1 MIYWWRMQGKDTSFI
16 FAESAISVVR
26 ERESLLCCR
35 RMVVLKISV
44 RRGVRKE
51 EATVN
56 VKFSIELEINGGIAR
71 VNEIHGE
78 LMDAIADVLLEEKL
92 QVREGLRAVEMR
104 EADEEKN

>member
-1 MIYWWRMQGKDTSFI
+1 MQGKDASFI

-26 ERESLLCCR
+26 ARESLLCCR

-78 LMDAIADVLLEEKL
+78 LMDAIADVIRENRLRVIEGMRAKEVRTNEET
-92 QVREGLRAVEMR
+92 EN
-104 EADEEKN
+104 EKV

>member
-26 ERESLLCCR
+26 ARESLLCCR

-78 LMDAIADVLLEEKL
+78 LMDAIADVIRENQLR
-92 QVREGLRAVEMR
+92 VIEGLRAKEVR
-104 EADEEKN
+104 TGEKD

>member
-1 MIYWWRMQGKDTSFI
+1 MLF
-16 FAESAISVVR
+16 
-26 ERESLLCCR
+26 
-35 RMVVLKISV
+35 LKILA

-78 LMDAIADVLLEEKL
+78 MMDAIADVIRENQLR
-92 QVREGLRAVEMR
+92 VIEGLRAKEVR
-104 EADEEKN
+104 TGEKD

>member
-1 MIYWWRMQGKDTSFI
+1 MRKGAVMMR
-16 FAESAISVVR
+16 VR
-26 ERESLLCCR
+26 
-35 RMVVLKISV
+35 
-44 RRGVRKE
+44 
-51 EATVN
+51 
-56 VKFSIELEINGGIAR
+56 FSIDLEIGGGIAR

>member
-1 MIYWWRMQGKDTSFI
+1 
-16 FAESAISVVR
+16 
-26 ERESLLCCR
+26 
-35 RMVVLKISV
+35 MVFLKILV

-78 LMDAIADVLLEEKL
+78 MMDAIADVIRENQLR
-92 QVREGLRAVEMR
+92 VIEGLRAKEVR
-104 EADEEKN
+104 ANEETENEKV

>member
-1 MIYWWRMQGKDTSFI
+1 MLF
-16 FAESAISVVR
+16 
-26 ERESLLCCR
+26 
-35 RMVVLKISV
+35 LKILV

-78 LMDAIADVLLEEKL
+78 MMDAIADVIRENQLR
-92 QVREGLRAVEMR
+92 VIEGLRAKEVR
-104 EADEEKN
+104 ANEETENEKV